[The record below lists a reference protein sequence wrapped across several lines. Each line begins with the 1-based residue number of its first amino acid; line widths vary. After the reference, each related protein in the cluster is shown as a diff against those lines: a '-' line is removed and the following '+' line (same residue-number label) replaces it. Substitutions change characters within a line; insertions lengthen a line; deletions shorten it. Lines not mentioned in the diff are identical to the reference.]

1 MVKKTVGYFRTLLK
15 GILFIGFSIRIVLGL
30 VWMCFHFAKVQ
41 AFGAPE
47 GLLYPLLLQLFGGI
61 PQVLFL
67 LQLALACFAGNRL
80 LKPVCRSGAFW
91 RSWYVMALL
100 TIPMAMQCHMALLP
114 YSFVSSL
121 LFLEVSFCGQAMGG
135 SECPDV
141 TEIAKGAVCWLA
153 LALLLP
159 EYGWLGGLP
168 LALVVLFRLPGF
180 RKKLRRFVYCVLI
193 IAAFGGMIAG
203 VNGLTRTEVGY
214 QGSFW
219 FSLASRT
226 TWPTV
231 WNDADRW
238 PDELWEITESVLGE
252 TTYSPGNMKR
262 LLQPAI
268 EDAVGAEQAQAYY
281 RLMARQAWQLRKS
294 MIIRQAGWDA
304 LVYVLPQVMLPLQLE
319 GEGYDS
325 FSGRNYEIMGG
336 DAPLLTKYYVDYS
349 CWWFVTALAVTVI
362 LNVTGFI
369 VGERLFPRGTFLFL
383 TVCAIS
389 AGAITIYYVMRGAGL
404 SDYKCTL
411 AVSAV
416 WTVWALFH
424 MKEDLLN
431 ENG

>member
-1 MVKKTVGYFRTLLK
+1 MRQAVGYLRTLLK
-15 GILFIGFSIRIVLGL
+15 EILFIGFSIQIVFGL
-30 VWMCFHFAKVQ
+30 VWMCFHFMQ
-41 AFGAPE
+41 IQDFGEPE
-47 GLLYPLLLQLFGGI
+47 GFLYPYLLQLFNSV

-67 LQLALACFAGNRL
+67 LQLALACFAANL
-80 LKPVCRSGAFW
+80 MLKPVCRSGAFW
-91 RSWYVMALL
+91 RSWYVLALL
-100 TIPMAMQCHMALLP
+100 TLPMAMQCHVALLP

-121 LFLEVSFCGQAMGG
+121 LFLEVSFCGQAMRG
-135 SECPDV
+135 SEGPNV
-141 TEIAKGAVCWLA
+141 TELAKGAACWLA

-159 EYGWLGGLP
+159 EYGWLGGIP
-168 LALVVLFRLPGF
+168 LVLVVLFRLP
-180 RKKLRRFVYCVLI
+180 RLRNKLRRFVYCVLV

-203 VNGLTRTEVGY
+203 VNGLTRTEEGY

-226 TWPTV
+226 TWPTI
-231 WNDADRW
+231 WNDAYGW
-238 PDELWEITESVLGE
+238 PAELRAITESVLGE
-252 TTYSPGNMKR
+252 TTYSPGNMER

-268 EDAVGAEQAQAYY
+268 EDAVGVEQAQAYY

-325 FSGRNYEIMGG
+325 FSGRNYEIMRR

-349 CWWFVTALAVTVI
+349 CWWFVTALAATV
-362 LNVTGFI
+362 LLAATGLI
-369 VGERLFPRGTFLFL
+369 AGERLFPRGTFVFL
-383 TVCAIS
+383 TVCVLS
-389 AGAITIYYVMRGAGL
+389 AGAITIYYVMRGAGI

-424 MKEDLLN
+424 MREEQLN